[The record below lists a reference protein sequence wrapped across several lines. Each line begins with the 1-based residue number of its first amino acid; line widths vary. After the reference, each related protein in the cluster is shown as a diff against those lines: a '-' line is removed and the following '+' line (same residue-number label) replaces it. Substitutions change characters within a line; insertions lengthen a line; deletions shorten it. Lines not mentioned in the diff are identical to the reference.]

1 MDLGLR
7 GRCLVVTGASR
18 GLGLATATQLV
29 DEGANVVLV
38 ARDQAVLDTAVEG
51 LGPGNVVG
59 IAADLRGETT
69 SEMAVATALARFGR
83 LDGALISAGSP
94 PPATPMTASESAW
107 RDAFETLFLGGLRMA
122 RATAS
127 ATTAAQAPFGTGCSI
142 AFVLSSS
149 ARSPIPGLTL
159 SNGLRPGL
167 AMLVKDLADE
177 LGPQGVRV
185 NGILPGRIATDNTF
199 AQDAR
204 RGNPEAVRRRREA
217 TIPLRR
223 YGQPEEFGRLA
234 AFLLSPSAAY
244 ITGSLITID
253 GGALRAL

>member
-1 MDLGLR
+1 
-7 GRCLVVTGASR
+7 V
-18 GLGLATATQLV
+18 
-29 DEGANVVLV
+29 
-38 ARDQAVLDTAVEG
+38 
-51 LGPGNVVG
+51 
-59 IAADLRGETT
+59 
-69 SEMAVATALARFGR
+69 
-83 LDGALISAGSP
+83 
-94 PPATPMTASESAW
+94 
-107 RDAFETLFLGGLRMA
+107 FLGGLRIA

-127 ATTAAQAPFGTGCSI
+127 ATTADQEPLGAGCSI

-204 RGNPEAVRRRREA
+204 QGNPDAVRRRREA

-244 ITGSLITID
+244 ITGSLIAID

>member
-1 MDLGLR
+1 M
-7 GRCLVVTGASR
+7 
-18 GLGLATATQLV
+18 
-29 DEGANVVLV
+29 
-38 ARDQAVLDTAVEG
+38 
-51 LGPGNVVG
+51 
-59 IAADLRGETT
+59 
-69 SEMAVATALARFGR
+69 
-83 LDGALISAGSP
+83 
-94 PPATPMTASESAW
+94 
-107 RDAFETLFLGGLRMA
+107 
-122 RATAS
+122 
-127 ATTAAQAPFGTGCSI
+127 
-142 AFVLSSS
+142 
-149 ARSPIPGLTL
+149 
-159 SNGLRPGL
+159 

-204 RGNPEAVRRRREA
+204 QGNPEAVRRRREA